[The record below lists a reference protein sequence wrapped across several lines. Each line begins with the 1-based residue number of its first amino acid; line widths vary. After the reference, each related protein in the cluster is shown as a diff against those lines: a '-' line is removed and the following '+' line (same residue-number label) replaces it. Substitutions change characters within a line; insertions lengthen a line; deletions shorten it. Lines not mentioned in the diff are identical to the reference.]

1 MAEAAKINDPEERAA
16 RELLLREQY
25 GQLINGLVEQN
36 ETLRLNLEESGFKE
50 LADLRKV
57 DVDDFRGMSAD
68 ERDILMGEMVPQ

>member
-68 ERDILMGEMVPQ
+68 DRDILMGEMVPQ